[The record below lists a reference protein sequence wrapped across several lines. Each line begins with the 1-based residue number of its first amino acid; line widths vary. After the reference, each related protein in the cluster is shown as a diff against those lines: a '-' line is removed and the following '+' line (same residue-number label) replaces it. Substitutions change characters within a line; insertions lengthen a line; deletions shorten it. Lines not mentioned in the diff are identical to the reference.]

1 MKRSALN
8 LLCVLAAVILGL
20 PGVVPAQDATNEM
33 RLSLSECVDIAL
45 DESPDLALARYGVAI
60 AERGVDAS
68 RSSFYPS
75 ISASWST
82 SRSVNGPQEGTYL
95 DQTTGKVVQ
104 TIGESRVSGSQGLS
118 VGGLSIPLYDAG
130 ILAGLSA
137 SKQGLRASQMDQ
149 EVSRQD
155 VVFSVKQAYF
165 NLLKAMKLLEVQQEQ
180 VRVAEESLKRNET
193 LYEIGST
200 AISELYS
207 ARANLASAQAMLISR
222 ENTVAIRRT
231 ELSFSM
237 GLGMGVTVAPAE
249 EEFEVKA
256 PRLTYEAA
264 VGAALEGHPSILSDM
279 YSMLQA
285 RESLKGTRRGLR
297 HPTVRLTGGSFSWSL
312 AKGEQFRGL
321 EDLFLKN
328 YRYSFGV
335 SVSFPLFNMSTEN
348 NIRRQ
353 TLQYLRSQEQLDKT
367 KRQKAQDL
375 RQSYLSLELQRRSI
389 AANEASVK
397 ASEENYQLAEERY
410 NLGAGTY
417 LERLQAQ
424 RDLFSARNNLVQVIY
439 DYQIEL
445 ARLEQRSG
453 TSVAMIEAE

>member
-1 MKRSALN
+1 MQRCAPF
-8 LLCVLAAVILGL
+8 LLCCLAVAVLGL
-20 PGVVPAQDATNEM
+20 FGGVEAQESPKEM

-45 DESPDLALARYGVAI
+45 DESPDIVLAGYAVALA
-60 AERGVDAS
+60 ERTVDAS
-68 RSSFYPS
+68 RSSFYPT

-82 SRSVNGPQEGTYL
+82 SRSINGPQEGTYL

-104 TIGESRVSGSQGLS
+104 TIGESRVSGSQGVS
-118 VGGLSIPLYDAG
+118 VGGLGVPLYDAN
-130 ILAGLSA
+130 LFANLSA

-149 EVSRQD
+149 VVSRQS
-155 VVFSVKQAYF
+155 VVFGVKQAYF
-165 NLLKAMKLLEVQQEQ
+165 SLLQAMKLLEVQQEQ
-180 VRVAEESLKRNET
+180 VRVSEESLKRNET

-207 ARANLASAQAMLISR
+207 ARANLASQQASLISR
-222 ENTVAIRRT
+222 ENNVAIARIN
-231 ELSFSM
+231 LSFAM
-237 GLGMGVTVAPAE
+237 GLGMDVMVVPAE

-264 VGAALEGHPSILSDM
+264 LGAALEGHPGILSDK

-297 HPTVRLTGGSFSWSL
+297 HPRVSLTGGSFSWSL
-312 AKGEQFRGL
+312 AQGERFGGL

-335 SVSFPLFNMSTEN
+335 SVSFPLFSMSTEN
-348 NIRRQ
+348 NIKRQ
-353 TLQYLRSQEQLDKT
+353 TLQYLRSQELLEQT
-367 KRQKAQDL
+367 KRQKSQEL
-375 RQSYLSLELQRRSI
+375 RQSYLSLELRRRSI

-397 ASEENYQLAEERY
+397 AAEENYQLAEERY

-424 RDLFSARNNLVQVIY
+424 KDQFSAQNSLVQDIY
-439 DYQIEL
+439 TYQIEL
-445 ARLEQRSG
+445 ARLEQRLG
-453 TSVAMIEAE
+453 APVLAQGE

>member
-1 MKRSALN
+1 MPRCATF
-8 LLCVLAAVILGL
+8 LLCCLAVAALAL
-20 PGVVPAQDATNEM
+20 PQGAAAQDAPKEM
-33 RLSLSECVDIAL
+33 RLSLSECVGIAL
-45 DESPDLALARYGVAI
+45 DESPDIALAGYAVAI

-68 RSSFYPS
+68 RSSFYPR

-82 SRSVNGPQEGTYL
+82 SRSISGPQEGTYL

-104 TIGESRVSGSQGLS
+104 TIGESRVSGSQG
-118 VGGLSIPLYDAG
+118 VSIGNLNVPLYDAG
-130 ILAGLSA
+130 LFAGLAA
-137 SKQGLRASQMDQ
+137 SKQGLRASEMDQ
-149 EVSRQD
+149 IVGRQG
-155 VVFSVKQAYF
+155 VVFIVKQAYF
-165 NLLKAMKLLEVQQEQ
+165 SLLKAMKLLEVQQEQ

-207 ARANLASAQAMLISR
+207 ARANLASQQASLISR
-222 ENTVAIRRT
+222 ENNVAIART
-231 ELSFSM
+231 NLSFAM
-237 GLGMGVTVAPAE
+237 GLGMDVTVVPAE
-249 EEFEVKA
+249 EEFEVKV

-264 VGAALEGHPSILSDM
+264 VGAVLEDHPSILSDK
-279 YSMLQA
+279 YSMLGA
-285 RESLKGTRRGLR
+285 RESLKGTRRSLR
-297 HPTVRLTGGSFSWSL
+297 HPSVSLSGGSFSWSL
-312 AKGEQFRGL
+312 AQGEKFRGP

-348 NIRRQ
+348 TIKRQ

-367 KRQKAQDL
+367 RRQRAQEL

-397 ASEENYQLAEERY
+397 AAEENYQLAEERY

-424 RDLFSARNNLVQVIY
+424 RDLFSARNSLVQAIY

-453 TSVAMIEAE
+453 TSVVMAEVE